1 MNSAGHLRLIRG
13 PDIEPTSLT
22 QLFHRVGRL
31 IPEAQE
37 VLTIPPDMRAV
48 DALAHMER
56 HAYTQLPVV
65 VGRAILGMFSYRSF
79 SLGVARMGE
88 KAGKAANLP
97 VEEFLEKP
105 TYARVTDE
113 FTAIIKHLNSQDAV
127 LIGHEELLQHIVTP
141 IDVVR
146 YLHGV
151 ANAFVLLEEIE
162 LSLRALIRMAVD
174 EPTIKACIEL
184 TLGHLYPPDK
194 LPNRLE
200 DMTVHDVVQMVRDRQ
215 NWEKFKPVFGG
226 SRDRISARL
235 GRLHILRNDVFHFRR
250 EITVEDHEVLA
261 DLRDWLLIKVR
272 TAEASRKGVANV

>member
-1 MNSAGHLRLIRG
+1 MNSAAHLRLIRG
-13 PDIEPTSLT
+13 PDREPTSVT

-31 IPEAQE
+31 IPETQE
-37 VLTIPPDMRAV
+37 VLKIPPDMKAA
-48 DALAHMER
+48 DALAHMKE

-65 VGRAILGMFSYRSF
+65 VGRAVLGLFSYRSF

-88 KAGKAANLP
+88 KAGKAADLP

-105 TYARVTDE
+105 AYARVTDE
-113 FTAIIKHLNSQDAV
+113 FTAIIEHLNSRDAV
-127 LIGHEELLQHIVTP
+127 LIGHEEMLQHIVTA

-151 ANAFVLLEEIE
+151 SNAFVLLEEIE

-174 EPTIKACIEL
+174 EPTFKACIERS
-184 TLGHLYPPDK
+184 LGHLYQLDK
-194 LPNRLE
+194 LPSRLE
-200 DMTVHDVVQMVRDRQ
+200 EMTVHDVVQVVRDRG

-226 SRDRISARL
+226 SRERISARL
-235 GRLHILRNDVFHFRR
+235 GPLSDLRNDVFHFRR
-250 EITVEDHEVLA
+250 EITVEDHQVLA

-272 TAEASRKGVANV
+272 TAEASWKGGANA